1 MAGKDKG
8 GREAKKPKASAKSK
22 TVPTVTRPL
31 STEARPKAGP
41 TPK

>member
-22 TVPTVTRPL
+22 QVPTASRPL
-31 STEARPKAGP
+31 VVETRPKAGP